1 MIREAIEFL
10 LSKQANFETYVDGYG
25 KEHIGYDGKHFRI
38 TADTISKG
46 FELTTLQGV
55 VDYISENIDA
65 EEHESELTIHII
77 SPSKVKI
84 YTDLN
89 QDLARTEVVSSNAIL
104 SGFQMDHWYDS
115 ETFMIHLLSNFVNTD
130 DLKKLVQLIGTISV
144 DEGVTTEDDGFTQ
157 KVTARKGVHLKGNE
171 LLPPRV
177 QLSPIRTFVEVEQPI
192 SEFSLRVKEERGI
205 IYGALFQADG
215 GYWRIEAMQNIKN
228 YLQENLESLDI
239 YNKIKILM

>member
-10 LSKQANFETYVDGYG
+10 MSKQAKFEEFTDNYG
-25 KEHIGYDGKHFRI
+25 RQLIGYNGELRRVRQ
-38 TADTISKG
+38 DTIDKG

-55 VDYISENIDA
+55 VDYILESIDS
-65 EEHESELTIHII
+65 EEHNSELTIHVI

-89 QDLARTEVVSSNAIL
+89 QDLERTEVVSSNAIL

-115 ETFMIHLLSNFVNTD
+115 ETFMIHLLSNFVNTE

-144 DEGVTTEDDGFTQ
+144 EEGVTTEDDGYTQ
-157 KVTARKGVHLKGNE
+157 KVTARKGVQLKGKE

-205 IYGALFQADG
+205 IGCALFQADG
-215 GYWRIEAMQNIKN
+215 GYWRIEAMNNIKQ
-228 YLQENLESLDI
+228 YLRENLAEYD
-239 YNKIKILM
+239 KFDQIKILM